1 MAEKSG
7 YYFENTLKQFKTAAK
22 KLGISDD
29 DISFLT
35 TPKRVISVS
44 IPIKMD
50 DSNIKVFEAYRV
62 QFNDLRGPFKGGI
75 RFHPD
80 TKIDDVKALAFLM
93 VWKCI
98 VVDVPFGGAKG
109 CVVCDPKKMT
119 SCELEKISR
128 GYIQMLYPFLGPHI
142 DIPAPDVYT
151 TPQIMGWM
159 MDEYS
164 KLKGHNVFGMIT
176 GKPVVIGGSKVRN
189 IATALGSVFVLEEAL
204 KKLDIKEPKIA
215 IQGFGNVGSE
225 VAKIL
230 HEKGH
235 KIIAVSDSK
244 GCIYAENG
252 MNIDS
257 VIKRKHE
264 TGTVQGCAGTDKI
277 TDKELLELDVDV
289 LIPAALCHVIT
300 RNNADKIKAK
310 IILELANFPTTAEAD
325 KILFKKGITVIPD
338 ILANAGGVVV
348 SYFEW
353 VQNNTGYY
361 WEEEKIKQRLKEKMC
376 RSFDTVFNASEA
388 HKVDMRTGAYIYAI
402 EKMQEVMKARGCHAT
417 SSAL

>member
-1 MAEKSG
+1 MTGKEGK
-7 YYFENTLKQFKTAAK
+7 YFENTLRQFKASAK

-29 DISFLT
+29 DIRFLT
-35 TPKRVISVS
+35 TPKRIINVS
-44 IPIKMD
+44 IPVKMD
-50 DSNIKVFEAYRV
+50 NSEIKVFDGYRV

-75 RFHPD
+75 RFHPEAD
-80 TKIDDVKALAFLM
+80 LDDVKALAFLM
-93 VWKCI
+93 TWKCT

-119 SCELEKISR
+119 SCELERISR
-128 GYIQMLYPFLGPHI
+128 GYIQMIHPVLGPQI

-164 KLKGHNVFGMIT
+164 KIKGHNVFGMIT

-189 IATALGSVFVLEEAL
+189 IATSLGSVFVLEKAL
-204 KKLDIKEPKIA
+204 KKLDIKKPKIA

-225 VAKIL
+225 LAKL
-230 HEKGH
+230 MHEKGC

-244 GCIYAENG
+244 GNIYAKNG
-252 MNIDS
+252 LDMDA
-257 VIKRKHE
+257 VIKHKQK
-264 TGTVQGCAGTDKI
+264 TGTVQDCAETNNI

-289 LIPAALCHVIT
+289 IIPAALCHVIT
-300 RNNADKIKAK
+300 KDNANKIKAK
-310 IILELANFPTTAEAD
+310 IILELANCPTTTEAD
-325 KILFKKGITVIPD
+325 EILFNRNITVIPD

-361 WEEEKIKQRLKEKMC
+361 WEEEEIRKRLKEKMC
-376 RSFDTVFNASEA
+376 RAFDNVFNTTKA
-388 HKVDMRTGAYIYAI
+388 HKVDMRTGAYLYAI
-402 EKMQEVMKARGCHAT
+402 NRMQEVMKARGLSGKRC
-417 SSAL
+417 AL